1 MIIKTNSHEV
11 DVASVISTN
20 IRRDGKTYSAFKFV
34 FDGAILPEDLEA
46 LTSGEITIGEDNVQV
61 GYTTLDEIA
70 VTVGKITTAEQ
81 KAAEL
86 ETELTEITEKHEE
99 YVETVG
105 TILPVLDDGT
115 AVKVKALF
123 PKWEIGVA
131 YIVGDRFTYND
142 RLYKVQQVHTS
153 QADWTPDAV
162 PSLYVVID
170 ETHEGTMED
179 PIPAATGMLYEKDKY
194 YIHNNVI
201 YLCIREDGEDGT
213 ILQFTP
219 DQLVGNYFQVV

>member
-1 MIIKTNSHEV
+1 MIIKTNSHDITV
-11 DVASVISTN
+11 SSVVSTN
-20 IRRDGKTYSAFKFV
+20 VNKNGKHYPALKFI
-34 FDGAILPEDLEA
+34 FDGEVSSKDLEA
-46 LTSGEITIGEDNVQV
+46 LTSGEITIGDDVQH
-61 GYTTLDEIA
+61 GYTTLGEVSVI
-70 VTVGKITTAEQ
+70 VGKITTAEQ

-86 ETELTEITEKHEE
+86 ETELTEVTEKHEE

-105 TILPVLDDGT
+105 TILPVLDDTT
-115 AVKVKALF
+115 AVKVKTLF

-131 YIVGDRFTYND
+131 YVVGDRLLYND

-153 QADWTPDAV
+153 QADWTPDIV

-194 YIHNNVI
+194 YIHNDVI
-201 YLCIREDGEDGT
+201 YLCIREDSEDGT
-213 ILQFTP
+213 VLQFTP